1 MTEEEYLEERMFL
14 FEELE
19 EEIMLLRE
27 MLLVLAGVRVIDID
41 HESHRIV
48 ATKVEMPTG
57 TLH

>member
-41 HESHRIV
+41 HESHRII
-48 ATKVEMPTG
+48 ATKVERPTG